1 MPESGGSQASH
12 LRYPDNDHLT
22 ANAEDFSLALEMAM
36 RESLMS
42 LSLLVPQS
50 PVISGNKKARPK
62 SGSFLERVKGIEP
75 S

>member
-1 MPESGGSQASH
+1 MVRRITIRSAANIYVAMPESGGSQASH

-50 PVISGNKKARPK
+50 PVTSHFRQ
-62 SGSFLERVKGIEP
+62 
-75 S
+75 